1 MRRILFT
8 LLRLGIG
15 IGLLVYLVESK
26 AIEPHVLGRLIS
38 SWPISLLA
46 IALLLFDLV
55 LMAWRLCCLFRAR
68 DMPLAFSSSLQL
80 TALSS
85 FFATFLPG
93 RAGGDVAKVFYAS
106 RENSGRRTEIVT
118 ILLLDRA
125 LGLFSLL
132 LLPLLLAP
140 FFPGLLRVDAVRIS
154 LLTVALL
161 AIAMLAAFL
170 LCLFAPAL
178 IHRLMERP
186 LRLLPGRE
194 LVARSLATVAAFR
207 RSPWSLTAALGIS
220 LGDNL
225 MAIGILA
232 LGLLVVNPASLE
244 AKLLVMVPM
253 GEIVNSLPL
262 TPGGLGVG
270 EAAFNAFFS
279 IAGMRGGAEALLCWR
294 VWNALVG
301 LLGLFFYLR
310 GVRVRVSDSASPNSA
325 SPDLCSTPSVST
337 PRPVA

>member
-1 MRRILFT
+1 MRRTLFV

-26 AIEPHVLGRLIS
+26 VVDPRVFARLIS
-38 SWPISLLA
+38 SWPISVLA
-46 IALLLFDLV
+46 IALLLVDLV

-68 DMPLAFSSSLQL
+68 GMPLAFVSSFEL

-85 FFATFLPG
+85 FFASFLPG

-118 ILLLDRA
+118 ILLFDRA

-140 FFPGLLRVDAVRIS
+140 FFPGLLRVVAVRIS

-161 AIAMLAAFL
+161 AVAMLAAFL
-170 LCLFAPAL
+170 VCLFSPAL
-178 IHRLMERP
+178 VDRLMGGP
-186 LRLLPGRE
+186 LRRLPGRE
-194 LVARSLATVAAFR
+194 LVLRSLGTVAAYR
-207 RSPWSLTAALGIS
+207 RSPWILAGALGIS
-220 LGDNL
+220 LADNL
-225 MAIGILA
+225 MAIGTLA
-232 LGLLVVNPASLE
+232 LGLLVVSPASLE

-270 EAAFNAFFS
+270 ETAFNAFFS
-279 IAGMRGGAEALLCWR
+279 IAGLRGGAEALLCWR
-294 VWNALVG
+294 VWNALTG

-310 GVRVRVSDSASPNSA
+310 GVRVRVIGAVSSDPASSDPVS
-325 SPDLCSTPSVST
+325 SVST
-337 PRPVA
+337 GID

>member
-1 MRRILFT
+1 MRRILFA
-8 LLRLGIG
+8 LLRVGVG
-15 IGLLVYLVESK
+15 IGLLAYLVESK
-26 AIEPHVLGRLIS
+26 AIDLRVLARLIS
-38 SWPISLLA
+38 AWPISLLA
-46 IALLLFDLV
+46 IVLLLLDLG
-55 LMAWRLCCLFRAR
+55 LMAWRLCLLFRAR
-68 DMPLAFSSSLQL
+68 GMPLAFAMSLQL
-80 TALSS
+80 TSLSS

-93 RAGGDVAKVFYAS
+93 RAGGDLAKVFYAS

-132 LLPLLLAP
+132 LLPLAIAPLL
-140 FFPGLLRVDAVRIS
+140 PGLPRVAAVRIS
-154 LLTVALL
+154 LSIVSIL
-161 AIAMLAAFL
+161 AIGMLTGFL
-170 LCLFAPAL
+170 VCLFAPVL
-178 IHRLMERP
+178 VNRLMEGP
-186 LRLLPGRE
+186 LKSLPGRA
-194 LVARSLATVAAFR
+194 LVVRSLSTIAAYR
-207 RSPWSLTAALGIS
+207 GSLWSLAAALGIS
-220 LGDNL
+220 LADNL

-232 LGLLVVNPASLE
+232 LGLLIVNPASLE

-270 EAAFNAFFS
+270 ETAFNAFFS

-310 GVRVRVSDSASPNSA
+310 GIRVRIFDSYPASP
-325 SPDLCSTPSVST
+325 VSN
-337 PRPVA
+337 PGA

>member
-15 IGLLVYLVESK
+15 VGLLLYLVESK
-26 AIEPHVLGRLIS
+26 AIEPRILARMIS
-38 SWPISLLA
+38 LWPISLLA

-55 LMAWRLCCLFRAR
+55 LMSWRLCCLFRAR
-68 DMPLAFSSSLQL
+68 GMPLAFASSLQL

-140 FFPGLLRVDAVRIS
+140 FFPSLLRVDAVRIS

-170 LCLFAPAL
+170 VCLFTPAL
-178 IHRLMERP
+178 VNRLMEGP
-186 LRLLPGRE
+186 LKRLPGRE
-194 LVARSLATVAAFR
+194 LVVRSLGTVAAYR
-207 RSPWSLTAALGIS
+207 RSPGSLGAALGIS
-220 LGDNL
+220 LADNL
-225 MAIGILA
+225 MAIGILG

-253 GEIVNSLPL
+253 GEVVNSLPL

-294 VWNALVG
+294 IWNALAG

-310 GVRVRVSDSASPNSA
+310 GVRMRVLDSGISDSASSDPR
-325 SPDLCSTPSVST
+325 PVCSVST
-337 PRPVA
+337 SWPIV